1 MREPSQGQPAAV
13 SAFDIRQNWNHLI
26 RRPTFQEPVID
37 GVRAIAILWV
47 IVLHMVFFQFDIF
60 PAQALKLFTEPATA
74 WIFNGNQGVDLFFVI
89 SGFLMGSILFA
100 EIKKSGSIIFSRFYV
115 RRFLRLIP
123 VYIAAMVLAV
133 YLQHNLPGYPK
144 WGNAEYFWANLLY
157 VNNFVPVMKQYMLWC
172 WSLAIEEQFYLVLPA
187 FLLLFMR
194 LRHGRVR
201 TLVGLMGL
209 SVAIRFT
216 VIHVTGFVPPF
227 RYTPNTPPWAA
238 WFDTIYDK
246 PWMRFG
252 GLLAGVSGAYW
263 NCYFPE
269 HRKRFFARTGIVTA
283 ICSVCLAAIAC
294 IASTGMGSTF
304 FERIP
309 YLARE
314 LWWAFHRDVLSL
326 SVMFLILAAIH
337 TPRLFGGWL
346 RRFLSWKAF
355 YPIAQLSYS
364 FYLIHEML
372 FEWLFP
378 RIAPVFAPHLGPY
391 ETIAADSVIGFAIAA
406 ILAGTLYV
414 TIERPCMRLRS
425 SPATLRL
432 IGSIQR
438 GSKQELTEPQVVQ
451 G

>member
-1 MREPSQGQPAAV
+1 MREPSQGQAGAV
-13 SAFDIRQNWNHLI
+13 SAFNIRQNWNHLI

-47 IVLHMVFFQFDIF
+47 ILLHMVFFQFDIF
-60 PAQALKLFTEPATA
+60 PAQALKLFTQPATA

-89 SGFLMGSILFA
+89 SGFLMGSILFT

-123 VYIAAMVLAV
+123 VYMAAMVLAV

-246 PWMRFG
+246 PWMRLG
-252 GLLAGVSGAYW
+252 GCWRGYRALIGTAIFLSSVSGFSRERESSPPSLRFASL
-263 NCYFPE
+263 PSRAS
-269 HRKRFFARTGIVTA
+269 HR
-283 ICSVCLAAIAC
+283 
-294 IASTGMGSTF
+294 
-304 FERIP
+304 
-309 YLARE
+309 RE
-314 LWWAFHRDVLSL
+314 WD
-326 SVMFLILAAIH
+326 
-337 TPRLFGGWL
+337 
-346 RRFLSWKAF
+346 RRFLNASHTW
-355 YPIAQLSYS
+355 
-364 FYLIHEML
+364 
-372 FEWLFP
+372 
-378 RIAPVFAPHLGPY
+378 
-391 ETIAADSVIGFAIAA
+391 
-406 ILAGTLYV
+406 
-414 TIERPCMRLRS
+414 
-425 SPATLRL
+425 
-432 IGSIQR
+432 R
-438 GSKQELTEPQVVQ
+438 GSFGGRSIVTSSR
-451 G
+451 